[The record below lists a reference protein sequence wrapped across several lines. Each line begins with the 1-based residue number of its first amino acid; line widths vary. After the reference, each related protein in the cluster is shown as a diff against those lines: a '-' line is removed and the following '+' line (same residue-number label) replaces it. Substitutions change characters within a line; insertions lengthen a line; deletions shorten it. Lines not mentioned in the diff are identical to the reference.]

1 MKRLPIAKKGKGKE
15 YPARISVPALENPN
29 PICVRDFSATDGGD
43 DVANKANQQGMFRK
57 KPRCAT

>member
-1 MKRLPIAKKGKGKE
+1 MPIAKKGKGKE